1 MHENFCIIYK
11 NRKLNEQKEK
21 HGARLKT
28 NNLQWVSMLIIAYP
42 LKETKTKCKEKQK
55 LDK

>member
-1 MHENFCIIYK
+1 MNK
-11 NRKLNEQKEK
+11 KK

-28 NNLQWVSMLIIAYP
+28 NNLQWVSMLIIAQP

-55 LDK
+55 KNSNRQIGEKDE